1 MSHLLSFVICYLS
14 YNDISLAPCS
24 CHDHCLSQVAGMTGV
39 AAPLSGQV
47 EVEPNLVVDKLVPEI
62 IFAATNK

>member
-1 MSHLLSFVICYLS
+1 MS
-14 YNDISLAPCS
+14 CS
-24 CHDHCLSQVAGMTGV
+24 CHDQCLSQVAGMTGV